1 MVKRSFLLN
10 LTNVQEKFEPLRET
24 PEKRLKS
31 MLNPEDSG
39 GTQEP
44 LSFAVIGP
52 DGSPISP
59 SSFRSA
65 DLDIAEILEK
75 KYDTDESIP
84 SDTEPQIFST
94 PKSND
99 SGIEMGSS
107 SYTPTKLILTNL
119 FPKFDSS
126 YNNTGRFYSSETYD
140 SDSSTESTE
149 KVNKL
154 DDIPLRSIHNC
165 SNEVHQNW
173 HEATSSAAK
182 KEYEVI
188 RDAKPHGSFSTSR
201 KPYNML
207 RNRYND
213 VPCYDHSRVKIRDT
227 YLSDDNDYINA
238 SYADGFNKRRAFICT
253 QGPQQNTIS
262 HFWQMIWENN
272 SRIVVMTTR
281 LMERGKVKCHKY
293 WPKKAGEVQNWG
305 AFSVKNIG
313 ETLTEEHFIRQTL
326 EVSYQCQTRTVYH
339 YKFTQWPDFGIPKS
353 PKMLLDFQNHINT
366 LHAEIKDSMKSI
378 YDPPIPADEDAF
390 ETSPIVIHCSAGIGR
405 TGTYLTIAICRE
417 WLKHCQSV
425 NLAETVKRLR
435 SQRAFAVQT
444 AEQYQFCLQAL
455 KEDYA
460 SNQS

>member
-1 MVKRSFLLN
+1 
-10 LTNVQEKFEPLRET
+10 
-24 PEKRLKS
+24 

-213 VPCYDHSRVKIRDT
+213 VPCYDHSRVKIR
-227 YLSDDNDYINA
+227 
-238 SYADGFNKRRAFICT
+238 
-253 QGPQQNTIS
+253 
-262 HFWQMIWENN
+262 
-272 SRIVVMTTR
+272 
-281 LMERGKVKCHKY
+281 
-293 WPKKAGEVQNWG
+293 
-305 AFSVKNIG
+305 
-313 ETLTEEHFIRQTL
+313 
-326 EVSYQCQTRTVYH
+326 
-339 YKFTQWPDFGIPKS
+339 
-353 PKMLLDFQNHINT
+353 
-366 LHAEIKDSMKSI
+366 
-378 YDPPIPADEDAF
+378 
-390 ETSPIVIHCSAGIGR
+390 
-405 TGTYLTIAICRE
+405 GT
-417 WLKHCQSV
+417 
-425 NLAETVKRLR
+425 
-435 SQRAFAVQT
+435 
-444 AEQYQFCLQAL
+444 
-455 KEDYA
+455 
-460 SNQS
+460 

>member
-1 MVKRSFLLN
+1 
-10 LTNVQEKFEPLRET
+10 
-24 PEKRLKS
+24 

-44 LSFAVIGP
+44 ISFAVIGD

-165 SNEVHQNW
+165 GNEVRQNW

-188 RDAKPHGSFSTSR
+188 RDAKPSGSFSTSR

-213 VPCYDHSRVKIRDT
+213 VPCYDHSRVKIR
-227 YLSDDNDYINA
+227 
-238 SYADGFNKRRAFICT
+238 
-253 QGPQQNTIS
+253 
-262 HFWQMIWENN
+262 
-272 SRIVVMTTR
+272 
-281 LMERGKVKCHKY
+281 
-293 WPKKAGEVQNWG
+293 
-305 AFSVKNIG
+305 
-313 ETLTEEHFIRQTL
+313 
-326 EVSYQCQTRTVYH
+326 
-339 YKFTQWPDFGIPKS
+339 
-353 PKMLLDFQNHINT
+353 
-366 LHAEIKDSMKSI
+366 
-378 YDPPIPADEDAF
+378 
-390 ETSPIVIHCSAGIGR
+390 
-405 TGTYLTIAICRE
+405 GT
-417 WLKHCQSV
+417 LKHFSICIF
-425 NLAETVKRLR
+425 LTLFLLR
-435 SQRAFAVQT
+435 HLPQR
-444 AEQYQFCLQAL
+444 
-455 KEDYA
+455 
-460 SNQS
+460 

>member
-1 MVKRSFLLN
+1 
-10 LTNVQEKFEPLRET
+10 
-24 PEKRLKS
+24 
-31 MLNPEDSG
+31 
-39 GTQEP
+39 
-44 LSFAVIGP
+44 
-52 DGSPISP
+52 
-59 SSFRSA
+59 
-65 DLDIAEILEK
+65 
-75 KYDTDESIP
+75 
-84 SDTEPQIFST
+84 
-94 PKSND
+94 
-99 SGIEMGSS
+99 
-107 SYTPTKLILTNL
+107 
-119 FPKFDSS
+119 
-126 YNNTGRFYSSETYD
+126 
-140 SDSSTESTE
+140 
-149 KVNKL
+149 
-154 DDIPLRSIHNC
+154 
-165 SNEVHQNW
+165 
-173 HEATSSAAK
+173 
-182 KEYEVI
+182 
-188 RDAKPHGSFSTSR
+188 
-201 KPYNML
+201 
-207 RNRYND
+207 
-213 VPCYDHSRVKIRDT
+213 
-227 YLSDDNDYINA
+227 
-238 SYADGFNKRRAFICT
+238 
-253 QGPQQNTIS
+253 
-262 HFWQMIWENN
+262 MIWENN

-293 WPKKAGEVQNWG
+293 WPKKSGEVQNWG
-305 AFSVKNIG
+305 AFSVKNVG